1 MKKLKFDTL
10 FESLMLNEGTISK
23 QQRFGSVN
31 FNVEKL
37 INKLEDSESDDYK
50 SIIDPAIERWKGQGY
65 LGNLTTDN
73 IKSMLDEI
81 ATHLEETKN
90 DGIDH
95 LRYSD
100 INSLIDKV
108 TRERFKGNK
117 EGMSTLATRWSSKLQ
132 GLIQKMK
139 DTHEV
144 SSMQPEISDEG
155 YDNDDDD
162 EFFSKFQ
169 DNPFKNE
176 GIKEKVLQTV
186 QASDSMSK
194 EEIIRY
200 LIGRMGR
207 NENSAESIVDSLI
220 STGEL
225 IQNEEGNFEISKET
239 KAIET
244 LGTASDDDFD
254 IPETGI
260 PFREDDLTDEDE
272 DVGAAFRDSIES
284 DPYKNRDY

>member
-23 QQRFGSVN
+23 QQRFGNVN
-31 FNVEKL
+31 FNVERL

-90 DGIDH
+90 DGIDS

-100 INSLIDKV
+100 INSLVDKV

-139 DTHEV
+139 DTHEQG
-144 SSMQPEISDEG
+144 SAEQDISDES
-155 YDNDDDD
+155 D
-162 EFFSKFQ
+162 EDFSPELQ

-194 EEIIRY
+194 EEIVRY

-207 NENSAESIVDSLI
+207 NEISAENLVDSFI
-220 STGEL
+220 SSGDL
-225 IQNEEGNFEISKET
+225 VQNEDGNLEVSKET
-239 KAIET
+239 KEIET
-244 LGTASDDDFD
+244 LGTVSDDDFD
-254 IPETGI
+254 IQDETGI
-260 PFREDDLTDEDE
+260 PFKEYDVKDEDE
-272 DVGAAFRDSIES
+272 DVDAAFRDALES
-284 DPYKNRDY
+284 DPYKSRDY

>member
-23 QQRFGSVN
+23 QQRFGNVN
-31 FNVEKL
+31 FNVERL

-90 DGIDH
+90 DGIDS

-100 INSLIDKV
+100 INSLVDKV

-139 DTHEV
+139 DTHEQG
-144 SSMQPEISDEG
+144 SAEQDISDES
-155 YDNDDDD
+155 D
-162 EFFSKFQ
+162 EDFSPELQ

-194 EEIIRY
+194 EEIVRY

-207 NENSAESIVDSLI
+207 NEISAENLVDSFI
-220 STGEL
+220 SSGDL
-225 IQNEEGNFEISKET
+225 VQNEDDNLEVSKET
-239 KAIET
+239 KEIET
-244 LGTASDDDFD
+244 LGTVSDDDFD
-254 IPETGI
+254 IQDETGI
-260 PFREDDLTDEDE
+260 PFKEYDVKDEDE
-272 DVGAAFRDSIES
+272 DVDAAFRDALES
-284 DPYKNRDY
+284 DPYKSRDY

>member
-23 QQRFGSVN
+23 QQRYGNVN

-37 INKLEDSESDDYK
+37 IDKLEDSESDDYK

-90 DGIDH
+90 DGIDS

-100 INSLIDKV
+100 INSLVDNV

-139 DTHEV
+139 DTHEQG
-144 SSMQPEISDEG
+144 SGEQEISDES
-155 YDNDDDD
+155 D
-162 EFFSKFQ
+162 EDFSSEPQ
-169 DNPFKNE
+169 DNTSKNQ
-176 GIKEKVLQTV
+176 GIKDKVLQTV

-194 EEIIRY
+194 EEIVSY

-207 NENSAESIVDSLI
+207 NEMSAESIVDSLI
-220 STGEL
+220 SSGDL
-225 IQNEEGNFEISKET
+225 VQNEEGNLEINKET
-239 KAIET
+239 KEVET
-244 LGTASDDDFD
+244 LGTVSDEDFD
-254 IPETGI
+254 IQDETGI

-272 DVGAAFRDSIES
+272 DVDAAFRDAIES
-284 DPYKNRDY
+284 DPYKSRDY

>member
-10 FESLMLNEGTISK
+10 FESLMMSEGTISK
-23 QQRFGSVN
+23 QQRFGNVN

-90 DGIDH
+90 DGIDY

-100 INSLIDKV
+100 INSLVDKI

-139 DTHEV
+139 DTHEQ
-144 SSMQPEISDEG
+144 SSSEQEISDES
-155 YDNDDDD
+155 DD
-162 EFFSKFQ
+162 EFSPEFK

-194 EEIIRY
+194 EEILRY

-207 NENSAESIVDSLI
+207 NEMSAESIVDSLI
-220 STGEL
+220 SSGDL
-225 IQNEEGNFEISKET
+225 VQNEEGNFEISKET
-239 KAIET
+239 KTVET
-244 LGTASDDDFD
+244 LGTVSDDDFD
-254 IPETGI
+254 MQDETGI
-260 PFREDDLTDEDE
+260 PFKEDDLTDEDE
-272 DVGAAFRDSIES
+272 DVDAAFRDAIES

>member
-23 QQRFGSVN
+23 QQRYGNVN

-90 DGIDH
+90 DGIDS

-100 INSLIDKV
+100 INSLVDNV

-139 DTHEV
+139 DTHEQG
-144 SSMQPEISDEG
+144 SGEQEISDES
-155 YDNDDDD
+155 D
-162 EFFSKFQ
+162 EDFSSEPQ
-169 DNPFKNE
+169 DNTSKNE

-194 EEIIRY
+194 EEIVRY

-207 NENSAESIVDSLI
+207 NEISAESIVDSLI
-220 STGEL
+220 SSGDL
-225 IQNEEGNFEISKET
+225 VQNEEGNLEISKET
-239 KAIET
+239 KEIET
-244 LGTASDDDFD
+244 LGTVSDEDFD
-254 IPETGI
+254 IQDETGI

-272 DVGAAFRDSIES
+272 DVDAAFRDAIES
-284 DPYKNRDY
+284 DPYKSRDY

>member
-23 QQRFGSVN
+23 QQRFGNVN

-90 DGIDH
+90 DGIDS

-100 INSLIDKV
+100 INSLVDKV

-139 DTHEV
+139 DTHEQG
-144 SSMQPEISDEG
+144 SSEQEISDE
-155 YDNDDDD
+155 NDED
-162 EFFSKFQ
+162 FSPELQ
-169 DNPFKNE
+169 DNPFKDE

-194 EEIIRY
+194 EEIVRY

-207 NENSAESIVDSLI
+207 SEMSAESIVDSLI
-220 STGEL
+220 SSGDL
-225 IQNEEGNFEISKET
+225 VQNEEGNLEISKET
-239 KAIET
+239 KQVET
-244 LGTASDDDFD
+244 LGTVSDDDFD
-254 IPETGI
+254 IQDETGI

-272 DVGAAFRDSIES
+272 NVDAAFRDAIES

>member
-23 QQRFGSVN
+23 QQRFGNVN

-90 DGIDH
+90 DGIDY

-100 INSLIDKV
+100 INSLVDKV

-139 DTHEV
+139 DTHEQG
-144 SSMQPEISDEG
+144 SEEQDISDES
-155 YDNDDDD
+155 D
-162 EFFSKFQ
+162 EDFSPQLQ

-207 NENSAESIVDSLI
+207 NEMSAESIVDSLI
-220 STGEL
+220 SSGDL
-225 IQNEEGNFEISKET
+225 VQNEEGNFEISKET

-244 LGTASDDDFD
+244 LGTVSDDDFD

-260 PFREDDLTDEDE
+260 PFKEDDLTDEDE
-272 DVGAAFRDSIES
+272 NVDAAFRDAIES
-284 DPYKNRDY
+284 DPYKSRDY

>member
-10 FESLMLNEGTISK
+10 FESLMMSEGTISK
-23 QQRFGSVN
+23 QQRFGNVN

-90 DGIDH
+90 DGIDY

-100 INSLIDKV
+100 INSLVDKI

-139 DTHEV
+139 DTHEQ
-144 SSMQPEISDEG
+144 SSSEQEISDES
-155 YDNDDDD
+155 DD
-162 EFFSKFQ
+162 EFSPEFK

-194 EEIIRY
+194 EEILRY

-207 NENSAESIVDSLI
+207 NEMTAESIVDSLI

-225 IQNEEGNFEISKET
+225 VQNEEGNFEVSKET
-239 KAIET
+239 KTVET
-244 LGTASDDDFD
+244 LGTVTDDDFD

-260 PFREDDLTDEDE
+260 PFKEDDLRDEDE
-272 DVGAAFRDSIES
+272 DVDAAFRDAIES